1 MVEVLKG
8 YELHERIGTGGFG
21 AVYRAYQ
28 PLLGREVAVKAILPE
43 HANRPDFVR
52 RFETEA
58 QLIARLEHP
67 HIVPLYDYW
76 RDPEGAYLVMRWIR
90 GGSLAQVLAAGRWDI
105 ERAMTLLEQMAS
117 ALHFAHRA
125 GVVHRD
131 IKPDNILIGMDGEA
145 YLTDFGIAQMVGQ
158 EVNDEHDSISGSINY
173 IAPEQLRSGMPVP
186 QTDIYALGLVIYEA
200 LTGEHVFK
208 GSTLTEIVT
217 RHLFEPIPNICEL
230 LPDLSE
236 ETNEVLQK
244 ACAKD
249 PAERYETVL
258 EFARAFRQA
267 VTPSA
272 AAAEELP
279 DDALLVN
286 PYKGLRPFEQADSE
300 DFYGRELLV
309 DDLINA
315 LEQSR
320 FLAVVGPSGSGKS
333 SVVAAGV
340 LPRLRHGALDGSA
353 DWYIVEMVPGS
364 APLSR
369 LEAALLSVAF
379 NPPSDLMTRFMADS
393 SSLVQAVDRVLGG
406 ASSELVLFI
415 DQFEEVFTLCED
427 EAEREQFLKLLTTAA
442 ATPSSRLRVIVTL
455 RADFYDRPLYYEGFG
470 ALMQAHTQVVLPMSA
485 DEVER
490 AITMPAI
497 QAGAVVDT
505 DLVAQ
510 IVSDVRA
517 EPGALPLLQYA
528 LTELFEK
535 REGRRLTLYIYRQ
548 MGGVAGA
555 LAKRADEVY
564 DALPPSQQ
572 ALARQIFLRLVT
584 LGEGAEDTRRRTPRA
599 ELASLGEVAPVLDA
613 FGTARLLTF
622 DNEAGTRAPMVEV
635 AHEAL
640 LRTWGRLR
648 AWLDESRGD
657 LRQQRLLAAAA
668 HDWAHNNR
676 TVDYLLTGTR
686 LAQFTEWAAETSLA
700 LTPGERE
707 YLQASVARQQAV
719 EQEEAARRAREEAL
733 EKRNRSILRALV
745 GVMASG
751 IVIALILTVFAL
763 NRQNEAI
770 AAQNEAVAAQNEAI
784 AQAATATVA
793 QGQALVQAQAALDAR
808 ATSEANAAELRLA
821 LDRIRSSNLADS
833 ALQAFTRGDLD
844 TAIVLAYAANQIQP
858 PPEQAQRSLAQI
870 APEIGTRLLLQGH
883 ERDIQGLAYSPDS
896 RYLISGAL
904 DRRVIIW
911 DTQTGQQARVLEGHN
926 DIVLSIAASPDGRL
940 IASGDGSGIIL
951 LWDASTGERLRE
963 LTRHTNNVYGLG
975 FTADSQQLISA
986 STDRQVILWDVASGD
1001 IVRQYG
1007 DRSNTWVDVELSPD
1021 GRHLAGATQVGQI
1034 IIWDAATGAETLR
1047 INTGSQVSGIAYHAD
1062 SARVISANSTGTLT
1076 LWDAA
1081 TGAALN
1087 VYNGHVGRVVAVQFS
1102 PDGQQIASGGADNT
1116 VRLWDTETGQAL
1128 RVYKGHRGRVR
1139 VVAFSRDGV
1148 VASGSGDNEVRV
1160 WLSQPIPV
1168 NAPLV
1173 LGGHRDV
1180 ATQAVFTPDNRYV
1193 LSGSGTLF
1201 GAFPEEARMLLWDW
1215 ESGALI
1221 REFSGHSD
1229 SITSVAVSP
1238 DGSTALSA
1246 SRDGTVMLWDLASG
1260 EALRT
1265 FVGHDDWV
1273 WSVVYSPDGTQAL
1286 SASRDTTLILW
1297 DVATGD
1303 VVRRFVGHDE
1313 WVNAGVFSPD
1323 GSQII
1328 SASDDGR
1335 VIVWDAASGEPLKA
1349 LSGHTGPVHDV
1360 AISPDGRTILSGSS
1374 DQTALLWDAASGEVL
1389 ASLFMNSAV
1398 NGVGYSGDGQT
1409 LLTVTGTMLEGVDDQ
1424 VTLWDAAS
1432 GQALAAYTL
1441 RANDGNSA
1449 AYSPDGRLIVV
1460 ATSNG
1465 DVLLYPQDRQIIM
1478 DWIASNVFLR
1488 DLTCDE
1494 RLRFGI
1500 EPLCSPS

>member
-1 MVEVLKG
+1 MVDVLKG

-43 HANRPDFVR
+43 HANHPDFVR
-52 RFETEA
+52 RFEAEA

-76 RDPEGAYLVMRWIR
+76 RDPDGAYLVMRWIR
-90 GGSLAQVLAAGRWDI
+90 GGSLAQVLAAGRWNI
-105 ERAMTLLEQMAS
+105 ERATTLLEQIAS

-131 IKPDNILIGMDGEA
+131 IKPDNILIGNDGEA

-173 IAPEQLRSGMPVP
+173 IAPEQLRSGIPVP

-208 GSTLTEIVT
+208 GSTFTDIVT

-230 LPDLSE
+230 LPQLSE
-236 ETNEVLQK
+236 EANNVLQK

-249 PAERYETVL
+249 PAERYETAL

-272 AAAEELP
+272 PSAEELP

-286 PYKGLRPFEQADSE
+286 PYKGLRPFEQADSD
-300 DFYGRELLV
+300 DFYGREMLV
-309 DDLINA
+309 DDLVSA
-315 LEQSR
+315 LEHSR

-333 SVVAAGV
+333 SVVSAGV

-353 DWYIVEMVPGS
+353 DWYMVEMVPGS

-379 NPPSDLMTRFMADS
+379 NPPSDLMTRFMSDS
-393 SSLVQAVDRVLGG
+393 HSLVQAVERVLGG
-406 ASSELVLFI
+406 AGSQLVLFI
-415 DQFEEVFTLCED
+415 DQFEEVFTLCDD
-427 EAEREQFLKLLTTAA
+427 ETEREQFLRLLTTAA
-442 ATPSSRLRVIVTL
+442 DAPDSRLRVIVTL

-470 ALMQAHTQVVLPMSA
+470 ALMQSHTQVVLPMSA

-490 AITMPAI
+490 AITMPAT
-497 QAGAVVDT
+497 QAGAIVDT

-510 IVSDVRA
+510 IVSDVRS

-535 REGRRLTLYIYRQ
+535 REGRRLTLYMYRL

-564 DALPPSQQ
+564 DALPASQQ

-584 LGEGAEDTRRRTPRA
+584 LGEGSEDTRRRTPRA
-599 ELASLGEVAPVLDA
+599 ELASLGEVARVLDA
-613 FGTARLLTF
+613 FGAARLLTF

-668 HDWAHNNR
+668 HDWTHNNR

-686 LAQFTEWAAETSLA
+686 LAQFAEWAAGTSVA

-707 YLQASVARQQAV
+707 YLQASVTRQQAV
-719 EQEEAARRAREEAL
+719 EHEEAARRAREEAL
-733 EKRNRSILRALV
+733 ERRNRSILRALV

-751 IVIALILTVFAL
+751 IVIALVLTAFAIS
-763 NRQNEAI
+763 RQNEAI
-770 AAQNEAVAAQNEAI
+770 AAQNEAVA
-784 AQAATATVA
+784 QAATATVA
-793 QGQALVQAQAALDAR
+793 QGQALIQAQAALDAR
-808 ATSEANAAELRLA
+808 ATSEANAAELQAA

-833 ALQAFTRGDLD
+833 AVQAFTRGDLD
-844 TAIVLAYAANQIQP
+844 TAIVLAFAANQIQP

-883 ERDIQGLAYSPDS
+883 ERDIQGLAYSPDG

-911 DTQTGQQARVLEGHN
+911 DTRTGQQVRTLEGHE
-926 DIVLSIAASPDGRL
+926 DIVLSIATSPDGRL
-940 IASGDGSGIIL
+940 IASGDGSGTVL
-951 LWDASTGERLRE
+951 LWHASTGERLTE
-963 LTRHTNNVYGLG
+963 LVGHTNNVYGLG
-975 FTADSQQLISA
+975 FSADSQRLISA
-986 STDRQVILWDVASGD
+986 STDRQLILWDIASGD
-1001 IVRQYG
+1001 IIRQYG
-1007 DRSNTWVDVELSPD
+1007 DRASTWVDVELSPD
-1021 GRHLAGATQVGQI
+1021 GSRIAGATQAGQI
-1034 IIWDAATGAETLR
+1034 IIWDAASGAQTLS
-1047 INTGSQVSGIAYHAD
+1047 ISTGSQIGGIAYHAD
-1062 SARVISANSTGTLT
+1062 GARLVSANSTGSLT
-1076 LWDAA
+1076 LWDAT

-1087 VYNGHVGRVVAVQFS
+1087 VYNGHTGRVVAVQFS
-1102 PDGQQIASGGADNT
+1102 ADGQQIASGGADNT
-1116 VRLWDTETGQAL
+1116 VRLWNTQTGQIL
-1128 RVYKGHRGRVR
+1128 RTYKGHRGRVR
-1139 VVAFSRDGV
+1139 VVAFSSEGV
-1148 VASGSGDNEVRV
+1148 VASGSGDNDVRV
-1160 WLSQPIPV
+1160 WLSQPIPL

-1173 LGGHRDV
+1173 LSGHRDV
-1180 ATQAVFTPDNRYV
+1180 ATQAVFTPDNRFV

-1201 GAFPEEARMLLWDW
+1201 GAFPDDARMLLWDW
-1215 ESGALI
+1215 EAGTLI

-1238 DGSTALSA
+1238 DGATALSA
-1246 SRDGTVMLWDLASG
+1246 SRDGTVMLWDLATG

-1297 DVATGD
+1297 DVTTGA
-1303 VVRRFVGHDE
+1303 VLRRFVGHDE

-1323 GSQII
+1323 ASRIV

-1335 VIVWDAASGEPLKA
+1335 VIVWDATSGEPLQA
-1349 LSGHTGPVHDV
+1349 LSGHNGPVHDV
-1360 AISPDGRTILSGSS
+1360 AVSPDGRTILSGSS
-1374 DQTALLWDAASGEVL
+1374 DQSALLWDAASGEVL

-1424 VTLWDAAS
+1424 VTLWDATS
-1432 GQALAAYTL
+1432 GQALAAYAL
-1441 RANDGNSA
+1441 PFNDGNSA
-1449 AYSPDGRLIVV
+1449 AYSPDERLIVV

-1478 DWIASNVFLR
+1478 DWIAGNVFLR
-1488 DLTCDE
+1488 ELTCDE